1 MSPLRWFA
9 DAMDIIKKD
18 WRLLATL
25 NALFFCVLIIGAA
38 IALISPG
45 LHLSMIN
52 FIGADSIA
60 SSAGISSNSNT
71 LNTAM
76 LTFCSSFQY
85 LLMITV
91 PSIVLPIWG
100 PIVGAAKFFLWGV
113 TYVAPLRGG
122 ITLGKLVPQYLLMI
136 VLGEAYVIAIFACT
150 RQLKVAVSS
159 SGFEFGQILALYLK
173 SVAENMKLLLI
184 VIILLAAASLYQALI
199 VPALTGIL

>member
-1 MSPLRWFA
+1 MSPLRWFS

-45 LHLSMIN
+45 LQLSMIN
-52 FIGADSIA
+52 LIGADTIA
-60 SSAGISSNSNT
+60 SSAGISDNSNT
-71 LNTAM
+71 LNAAV
-76 LTFCSSFQY
+76 LTFYSSFQY

-100 PIVGAAKFFLWGV
+100 PILGAAKFCLWGI

-122 ITLGKLVPQYLLMI
+122 MTLGKLLPQYLLMI
-136 VLGEAYVIAIFACT
+136 ILGEAYIIAIFACT
-150 RQLKVAVSS
+150 RQLKVLIAS
-159 SGFEFGQILALYLK
+159 SGLEFRLILALYLK